1 MDGVPAVGS
10 GSALF
15 QAQVQVAAIKKQID
29 ATREIGE
36 MALKLIQ
43 SASIDPA
50 TGNRI
55 DVLA

>member
-1 MDGVPAVGS
+1 MDGVSAVGS